1 MNKTL
6 IIIKR
11 EYLTRVKKRSFI
23 ILTLLIPFLFIGLAA
38 LSGLIAAGGAS
49 GDKKI
54 AVLDKSQVFEHTLK
68 NSKHVSYVF
77 VQGELN
83 DLKQHLDK
91 DKYDA
96 LLYIPVFD
104 QGKKNIDFQLFY
116 NEQVGLKTESS
127 ITDDLNDILIDAR
140 MKAAGISNDQLQSIQ
155 EQSVNLVSKSV
166 TDGTESSN
174 AIAMIVGMACGF
186 LLYMFLLFYGMSVMR
201 SVMEEKTNRIAEIIV
216 SSVKP
221 FQLMLGKIIG
231 VALVGLTQVLIWI
244 VLIGVFAMIGIP
256 MMTGGMAI
264 QGMDPGTLDQAAQQA
279 SDPAVA
285 EKFRMILQSTNWL
298 LIAVCFLFYFLGGY
312 FLYAALFAAVG
323 SLVNEDPQESGQY
336 TLPITIPI
344 ILAFVM
350 MSSAISN
357 PNSGMAVFGS
367 IFPLTSPIVMM
378 ARLPFGIAKDHP
390 EQLIASMAF
399 LVLGFFATTWMAGKI
414 YRTGILM
421 YGKKISLKEVG
432 KWITRK

>member
-6 IIIKR
+6 IVIKR
-11 EYLTRVKKRSFI
+11 EYLTRVKKRSFL
-23 ILTLLIPFLFIGLAA
+23 ILTLLIPFLFIGIAA
-38 LSGLIAAGGAS
+38 LSGLIAVGGAS

-54 AVLDKSQVFEHTLK
+54 AVLDKSNLFEHKLK
-68 NSKHVSYVF
+68 NSKRLTYSF
-77 VQGELN
+77 VQGEVN
-83 DLKQHLDK
+83 DLKAHLDK
-91 DKYDA
+91 EKYDA

-104 QGKKNIDFQLFY
+104 QNARELDFQLFY
-116 NEQVGLKTESS
+116 NEQIGVKTERD
-127 ITDDLNDILIDAR
+127 ITDNLNDVITDER
-140 MKAAGISNDQLQSIQ
+140 MKAAGISKDQLERIQ
-155 EQSVNLVSKSV
+155 EQNVNLIATSAE
-166 TDGTESSN
+166 DGTQSSN
-174 AIAMIVGMACGF
+174 AIATAVGMGCGF

-221 FQLMLGKIIG
+221 FQLMLGKIVG

-244 VLIGVFAMIGIP
+244 VLLAVFASIGIP
-256 MMTGGMAI
+256 MMSGGMAI
-264 QGMDPGTLDQAAQQA
+264 QSA
-279 SDPAVA
+279 DPALINEATAQAGNAGLWHHIGEV
-285 EKFRMILQSTNWL
+285 LGSTNWL
-298 LIAVCFLFYFLGGY
+298 LITLCFLFYFLGGY

-336 TLPITIPI
+336 TLPITLPI

-390 EQLIASMAF
+390 EQLIASMLL
-399 LVLGFFATTWMAGKI
+399 LVLGFFFTTWMAGKI

-432 KWITRK
+432 KWIVRK